1 MMQRRAE
8 YLSRFTTLT
17 GAACAALIIAAAPV
31 QADPTIGFGL
41 SISYG
46 QQRVDTGVGVRL
58 FSDNERDSN
67 VASIG
72 LDYMLT
78 SQSWRATIGAAHLD
92 DDTYVGLDLGF
103 DGNFDFGVSAGW
115 LKKQSARASALG
127 DILPLPDGGGL
138 SQGNGDAPPK

>member
-1 MMQRRAE
+1 MQRRTG
-8 YLSRFTTLT
+8 YLSRYTKAT

-46 QQRVDTGVGVRL
+46 QQKVDTGVGVRV

-67 VASIG
+67 VASVG
-72 LDYMLT
+72 LDYMLI

-103 DGNFDFGVSAGW
+103 DGDFDFGVSAGW
-115 LKKQSARASALG
+115 LKEQTEQVFAQATGLQPIIPDQSLG
-127 DILPLPDGGGL
+127 
-138 SQGNGDAPPK
+138 PKR

>member
-1 MMQRRAE
+1 MQRRAE
-8 YLSRFTTLT
+8 YRSRYTTPI

-46 QQRVDTGVGVRL
+46 QQKADAGIGVRV

-72 LDYMLT
+72 LDYMLVG
-78 SQSWRATIGAAHLD
+78 QSWRATIGAAHLY
-92 DDTYVGLDLGF
+92 DDTYIGLDLGF

-115 LKKQSARASALG
+115 LKEQSVRASASG
-127 DILPLPDGGGL
+127 DIRPIPDEDE
-138 SQGNGDAPPK
+138 DADLR

>member
-1 MMQRRAE
+1 MQRRTE
-8 YLSRFTTLT
+8 CLSRYTKAT

-46 QQRVDTGVGVRL
+46 QQKVDTGVGVRV

-67 VASIG
+67 VASVG
-72 LDYMLT
+72 LDYMLI

-115 LKKQSARASALG
+115 LKEQTEQVFAQAAGLQPIIPDQSLG
-127 DILPLPDGGGL
+127 LRR
-138 SQGNGDAPPK
+138 